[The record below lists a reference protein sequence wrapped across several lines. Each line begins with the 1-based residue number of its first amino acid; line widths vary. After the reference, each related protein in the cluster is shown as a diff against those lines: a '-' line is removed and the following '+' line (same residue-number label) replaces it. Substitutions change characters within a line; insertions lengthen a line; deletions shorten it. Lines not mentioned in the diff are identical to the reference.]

1 MSRKCGMPWMKLNSK
16 SYSIGSK
23 KAEHHG
29 NNKAVMCEALKE
41 RWSRDKDLDRSK
53 TKHNL
58 YYGYDS
64 GLQLL
69 SDIDKEIADMSEK
82 LRRNGK
88 RGIREDAIT
97 SFAGIV
103 KPDKEVMENLTPKQ
117 QICFF
122 RDALDLLIEKFG
134 VNPKTGKNN
143 IRSAVIQV
151 DEGNVH
157 MHYFGVPYTKD
168 GRLSAKEVFTPK
180 LSRWLN
186 EKFPKL
192 MNERGWNLELCRDEE
207 SYQPEVAQTL
217 NERELEVYKKKCIEH
232 KRSRQKQHGK
242 SSDEYKIQK
251 EVEKATKQE
260 KQRLQ
265 QKEQICAQKANAVLE
280 AENRLLQREDEV
292 GRREQAVEQ
301 KNANLDKY
309 EQLAGDY
316 YNRARN
322 IFNSLEQEDK
332 EFQANKAK
340 LYHQS
345 LQRIDELHT
354 ELDESL
360 LPLPHRSR
368 QREKQISI

>member
-103 KPDKEVMENLTPKQ
+103 KPDKEVMENLTLKQ
-117 QICFF
+117 RICFF

-186 EKFPKL
+186 EEFPKL

-207 SYQPEVAQTL
+207 SYQPEIAQTL

-242 SSDEYKIQK
+242 NSDDYKIQK

-265 QKEQICAQKANAVLE
+265 QKEQIYAQKANAVLE
-280 AENRLLQREDEV
+280 AENALILNGEEV
-292 GRREQAVEQ
+292 AKREQAVEQ
-301 KNANLDKY
+301 KEANLVIY
-309 EQLAGDY
+309 EKLGVNY
-316 YNRARN
+316 YNRAKN
-322 IFNSLEQEDK
+322 LFNCLEREDK
-332 EFQANKAK
+332 EFQANKAR
-340 LYHQS
+340 LYNQS
-345 LQRIDELHT
+345 LDNIAELHA

-360 LPLPHRSR
+360 LPHPGR
-368 QREKQISI
+368 QRERQKSL